1 MQLAD
6 RVRRMQFGLEYAV
19 LRLIAGLVQLMPLDV
34 ATRLSAKCWRVLAPH
49 LSAKRHQRAL
59 DNLRIAFP
67 HMREEERRAI
77 RAAHWENL
85 GRVMVE
91 TIHIDRLAHDA
102 TRFEVM
108 NRALLA
114 RYGSKLGAA
123 IGVSLHMGNWEF
135 AIWPFVAAC
144 ANPAALYR
152 SVNNPHVE
160 RYLRQKRRSLYPGG
174 MFARG
179 KVEGDHGDDHR
190 TARAVTDFVRRGGR
204 LGIVCDQHYG
214 RGIPVPFFG
223 RDARPQPIAAIIAR
237 RVGARLWMARC
248 VRIGTESR
256 FRIEIKELR
265 VPRSANAAAD
275 IRATLAG
282 MMRQFE
288 SWVRETPEQWM
299 WSNRIWH

>member
-1 MQLAD
+1 M
-6 RVRRMQFGLEYAV
+6 RFWLEYAL
-19 LRLIAGLVQLMPLDV
+19 LRLIAGLVRLMPLEL
-34 ATRLSAKCWRVLAPH
+34 ATRLSAKCWRTLAPH
-49 LSAKRHQRAL
+49 VSAKRHQRAL
-59 DNLRIAFP
+59 ENLRIAFP
-67 HMREEERRAI
+67 HMSEDERLAI

-91 TIHIDRLAHDA
+91 TIQIDRLARDSA
-102 TRFEVM
+102 RFEVI
-108 NRALLA
+108 NSTILA
-114 RYGSKLGAA
+114 RYGSELGAA
-123 IGVSLHMGNWEF
+123 VGVSLHMGNWEF
-135 AIWPFVAAC
+135 AIWPFVVAC

-152 SVNNPHVE
+152 TVNNPHID
-160 RYLRQKRRSLYPGG
+160 RYLREKRSVLYPGG

-179 KVEGDHGDDHR
+179 KVEGERGDDHR

-214 RGIPVPFFG
+214 RGIPVRFFG

-265 VPRSANAAAD
+265 VPRSANPAAD

-282 MMRQFE
+282 ALALLRRLLSLRVDGPVMQASE
-288 SWVRETPEQWM
+288 KPQHEPP
-299 WSNRIWH
+299 

>member
-1 MQLAD
+1 MLLLLATLAQAPPARADAPLAHGD
-6 RVRRMQFGLEYAV
+6 RSHGSHHDPLAALVRRM
-19 LRLIAGLVQLMPLDV
+19 D
-34 ATRLSAKCWRVLAPH
+34 
-49 LSAKRHQRAL
+49 
-59 DNLRIAFP
+59 
-67 HMREEERRAI
+67 
-77 RAAHWENL
+77 
-85 GRVMVE
+85 
-91 TIHIDRLAHDA
+91 
-102 TRFEVM
+102 
-108 NRALLA
+108 
-114 RYGSKLGAA
+114 
-123 IGVSLHMGNWEF
+123 
-135 AIWPFVAAC
+135 
-144 ANPAALYR
+144 
-152 SVNNPHVE
+152 

>member
-1 MQLAD
+1 MS
-6 RVRRMQFGLEYAV
+6 RMRFWLEYAL
-19 LRLIAGLVQLMPLDV
+19 LRFVAGLVRVMPLDL
-34 ATRLSAKCWRVLAPH
+34 ATSLSGKCWRTLAPH
-49 LSAKRHQRAL
+49 VSPKRHQRAL
-59 DNLRIAFP
+59 ENLRVAFP
-67 HMREEERRAI
+67 QMSEDERQAI

-91 TIHIDRLAHDA
+91 TIQIDRLVQDRA
-102 TRFEVM
+102 RFQVI
-108 NRALLA
+108 NQAILR

-123 IGVSLHMGNWEF
+123 VGVSLHMGNWEF
-135 AIWPFVAAC
+135 AIWPFVVSS

-152 SVNNPHVE
+152 TVNNPHID
-160 RYLRQKRRSLYPGG
+160 RYLREKRRILYPGG

-179 KVEGDHGDDHR
+179 NAEKHADDHR
-190 TARAVTDFVRRGGR
+190 TARAITDFVRRGGR

-214 RGIPVPFFG
+214 RGVPVPFFG
-223 RDARPQPIAAIIAR
+223 REARPQPIAAIIAR

-248 VRIGTESR
+248 IRIGTESR

-265 VPRSANAAAD
+265 VPRSANPAAD

-288 SWVRETPEQWM
+288 AWVQETPEQWM
-299 WSNRIWH
+299 WSNRIWS